1 MTIPQRPGPRRVDCG
16 PALGK
21 LHGGRLLKDGA
32 WSWPVGRFGVRTDA
46 AFAEALDDY
55 PTDHWWHR
63 PTILEASRVD
73 GLWPHQS
80 MALDDLSTI
89 VSAEHLPLVPARRV
103 GWEMPLGSG
112 KTRLSIEAA
121 KLWRAANPDRGQ
133 LVVVLPLAVWSG
145 WVRNLARWWPEAT
158 IGAAKGWHTAVTRGW
173 SKEQRAEM
181 RSQVADLTPATAQS
195 VDVVLSHWLCG
206 DGAWAVVEAARPAV
220 VVLDE
225 VHRAKS
231 TSARAHLRVNR
242 TFAHGAIDSPGLLI
256 GMSGTPMGQRPPEL
270 HGVQRLLDPTVFG
283 WAASPHHARYFRR
296 DEGAS
301 RAAGH
306 DIPGAEFLSD
316 EHAKRWRERRALSWL
331 VVSPD
336 SIERDWSVTAWETL
350 DVDIGP
356 DSRDA
361 ATMKRDGV
369 WTSPDGRVELIGD
382 NALARRTHVHRLES
396 GVADGQHDADHRT
409 AKVKALGELL
419 GERTEWPVIV
429 WCTWRRTM
437 DLVTVEAERLGL
449 TVGEIS
455 GASKSGLSAAG
466 RAAEGVD
473 VVVCQVAAASEGIE
487 LVEAELAVWVDLPT
501 SLTLWRQA
509 VGRNDRAAE
518 STHWREPVAVVLL
531 GGEVDRTIW
540 AALRDG
546 DALQAE
552 ITAAMEAE
560 LLAAIDRASG
570 LS

>member
-1 MTIPQRPGPRRVDCG
+1 MSADVPATPGPRRVWCG
-16 PALGK
+16 DDLGAK
-21 LHGGRLLKDGA
+21 HGGRRNPDG
-32 WSWPVGRFGVRTDA
+32 SWTWATGRFGVRTDA
-46 AFAEALDDY
+46 AFAEDPRVLDY
-55 PTDHWWHR
+55 PTDHWWR
-63 PTILEASRVD
+63 L
-73 GLWPHQS
+73 PHQGDAALVES
-80 MALDDLSTI
+80 LWRHQWMALDNLCSGESTT
-89 VSAEHLPLVPARRV
+89 PARRV
-103 GWEMPLGSG
+103 GWEMPLGAG
-112 KTRLSIEAA
+112 KTRLAIEAA
-121 KLWRAANPDRGQ
+121 KLWMAANPDRGQ

-145 WVRNLARWWPEAT
+145 WVRNLERWWPEAT
-158 IGAAKGWHTAVTRGW
+158 VGAAKGWHTSVTRGW
-173 SKEQRAEM
+173 SAEQRKAM
-181 RSQVADLTPATAQS
+181 RDRVADLTPATVGE
-195 VDVVLSHWLCG
+195 VDVVLSHWLVG
-206 DGAWAVVEAARPAV
+206 DKAWQVVTAARPAV

-231 TSARAHLRVNR
+231 TSSRAHKRVNKA
-242 TFAHGAIDSPGLLI
+242 FAHGAVNSPGLLI

-283 WAASPHHARYFRR
+283 WAATPHHRRYFVR

-301 RAAGH
+301 RAAGF
-306 DIPGAEFLSD
+306 DVPGAEFLSD
-316 EHAKRWRERRALSWL
+316 EHARRWRERRALSWL

-336 SIERDWSVTAWETL
+336 SIERDWSATAWETL
-350 DVDIGP
+350 DVDIGA
-356 DSRDA
+356 DA
-361 ATMKRDGV
+361 RAAASMRRDGV
-369 WTSPDGRVELIGD
+369 WTSPDGRVELVAD
-382 NALARRTHVHRLES
+382 NPLARRTHVHRLES
-396 GVADGQHDADHRT
+396 GVADGQHPDDHRT

-419 GERTEWPVIV
+419 AERTEWPVIV

-437 DLVTVEAERLGL
+437 DLVTAEAERLGL

-455 GASKSGLSAAG
+455 GASKSGLSAEG
-466 RAAEGVD
+466 RAADGVD

-509 VGRNDRAAE
+509 VGRNDRPAE

-560 LLAAIDRASG
+560 LLAAVDRASG
-570 LS
+570 LT

>member
-1 MTIPQRPGPRRVDCG
+1 VTIPQRPGPRRVDCG
-16 PALGK
+16 PKLGK

-46 AFAEALDDY
+46 AFAERVDDY

-89 VSAEHLPLVPARRV
+89 VSAEHLPRVPARRV

-158 IGAAKGWHTAVTRGW
+158 IGAAKGWHTPVTRGW
-173 SKEQRAEM
+173 SPEQRAEM

-409 AKVKALGELL
+409 AKIKALGELL

-546 DALQAE
+546 YALQAE